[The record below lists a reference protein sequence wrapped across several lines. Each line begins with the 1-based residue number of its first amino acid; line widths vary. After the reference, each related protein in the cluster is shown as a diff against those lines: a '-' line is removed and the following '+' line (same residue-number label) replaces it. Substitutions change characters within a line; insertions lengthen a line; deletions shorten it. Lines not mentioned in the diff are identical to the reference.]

1 MYYLYHGIIYTY
13 LMEPISFFITP
24 HSVAQKQYEAL
35 RLYFVEKIQA
45 RDVAEKFGYTY
56 RGFTTIV
63 SEFRNKLNSHNI
75 EGLFFIPSSK
85 GRPVSANISS
95 VNQTIVELRK
105 KYYSVS
111 DIKIALDSM
120 GNRVSEK
127 SIYNVIRK
135 NGFARLPRRM
145 KTSKQNLGP
154 SLLEAPISTGVGF
167 GSENFKSGSAGLLCF
182 LPYIHASG
190 IDKLIE
196 KSDYPQTNSINR
208 LSSILS
214 FVALKLSNA
223 RRYSADNVWC
233 MDRGLGLFA
242 GLNVLP
248 KTAWFTSYS
257 HRVTSEMNRNFL
269 SYLHKLWLNKGLL
282 GDTVNMDFTTIPYW
296 GDGDHL
302 ENNWSGKRG
311 KALESMLAVLTHD
324 PDSGIMDYG
333 NTNVLHKNESAV
345 VLEYL
350 DFYSSDKNQNLK
362 YLVFDSKFTN
372 YQNLNIINQKNIK
385 FVTIRRRGKNI
396 VDRIN
401 NIPATQ
407 WTTIRIPMA
416 GNKNRT
422 LKVYEE
428 TAALKDYEGLVRQ
441 IIITGNGKIKPAIII
456 TNEFDLSLDKLIRKY
471 ARRWLVE
478 KTISEQIEFFH
489 LNHVSS
495 SMVIKVDFDLT
506 MSILAYNL
514 YRLFAMDLV
523 RYEHLTAQSIY
534 EKFISN
540 EGDVEIGNELITIKL
555 KKKRNLPMVL
565 ETMKKFETI
574 KIPFLKNKKI
584 IVQGASYS

>member
-1 MYYLYHGIIYTY
+1 
-13 LMEPISFFITP
+13 MEPISFFLTA
-24 HSVAQKQYEAL
+24 HSVSQKQYEAL

-45 RDVAEKFGYTY
+45 RDVAQKFGYTY

-63 SEFRNKLNSHNI
+63 SEFRIKLNNNNI
-75 EGLFFIPSSK
+75 DGLFFIPSSK
-85 GRPVSANISS
+85 GRPASANISN
-95 VNQTIVELRK
+95 VNKTIVELRK

-120 GNRVSEK
+120 GHKVSEK

-135 NGFARLPRRM
+135 NGFSRLPRRM
-145 KTSKQNLGP
+145 KASKQNLGP
-154 SLLEAPISTGVGF
+154 AILEAPISTSLGF
-167 GSENFKSGSAGLLCF
+167 DHEDFKSGSAGLLCF
-182 LPYIHASG
+182 LPYIHSSG

-196 KSDYPQTNSINR
+196 KSDYPETNSINR
-208 LSSILS
+208 LGSILS

-269 SYLHKLWLNKGLL
+269 SQLHKLWLNKGLL

-324 PDSGIMDYG
+324 PDSGIIDYG

-350 DFYSSDKNQNLK
+350 DFYSSDKNRNLK

-407 WTTIRIPMA
+407 WTTLRIPMA

-422 LKVYEE
+422 LKVFEE

-471 ARRWLVE
+471 AKRWLVE

-489 LNHVSS
+489 LNNVSS

-514 YRLFAMDLV
+514 YRLFAMELV

-540 EGDVEIGNELITIKL
+540 EGDVEIGDEHITIKL

-565 ETMKKFETI
+565 ETMKKFEKV
-574 KIPFLKNKKI
+574 KIPFLNNKKI

>member
-1 MYYLYHGIIYTY
+1 
-13 LMEPISFFITP
+13 
-24 HSVAQKQYEAL
+24 
-35 RLYFVEKIQA
+35 
-45 RDVAEKFGYTY
+45 
-56 RGFTTIV
+56 
-63 SEFRNKLNSHNI
+63 
-75 EGLFFIPSSK
+75 
-85 GRPVSANISS
+85 
-95 VNQTIVELRK
+95 
-105 KYYSVS
+105 
-111 DIKIALDSM
+111 
-120 GNRVSEK
+120 
-127 SIYNVIRK
+127 
-135 NGFARLPRRM
+135 
-145 KTSKQNLGP
+145 
-154 SLLEAPISTGVGF
+154 
-167 GSENFKSGSAGLLCF
+167 
-182 LPYIHASG
+182 
-190 IDKLIE
+190 
-196 KSDYPQTNSINR
+196 
-208 LSSILS
+208 
-214 FVALKLSNA
+214 
-223 RRYSADNVWC
+223 
-233 MDRGLGLFA
+233 
-242 GLNVLP
+242 
-248 KTAWFTSYS
+248 
-257 HRVTSEMNRNFL
+257 MNRNFL
-269 SYLHKLWLNKGLL
+269 AHLHKLWLNKGLL

-372 YQNLNIINQKNIK
+372 YQNLNIINKKNIK

-489 LNHVSS
+489 LNNVSS

-565 ETMKKFETI
+565 ETMKKFETV
-574 KIPFLKNKKI
+574 KIPFLNNKKI

>member
-1 MYYLYHGIIYTY
+1 
-13 LMEPISFFITP
+13 MEPIVFFLTP

-35 RLYFVEKIQA
+35 RLYFVENIQA
-45 RDVAEKFGYTY
+45 RDVAQKFGYTY

-63 SEFRNKLNSHNI
+63 SEFRNKLNGNNI
-75 EGLFFIPSSK
+75 DGLFFIPSTK
-85 GRPVSANISS
+85 GRPASANISS
-95 VNQTIVELRK
+95 VNQTIIELRK
-105 KYYSVS
+105 NYYSVS

-120 GNRVSEK
+120 GNKVSEK

-145 KTSKQNLGP
+145 KESKQNLGP
-154 SLLEAPISTGVGF
+154 AKLEAPVSKGLGF
-167 GSENFKSGSAGLLCF
+167 GPEDFKSGSAGLLCF
-182 LPYIHASG
+182 LPYIHESG

-196 KSDYPQTNSINR
+196 NSDYPQTNTINL

-257 HRVTSEMNRNFL
+257 HRVTSEMNRTFL
-269 SYLHKLWLNKGLL
+269 SQLHKLWLSKGLL

-311 KALESMLAVLTHD
+311 KAMESMLAVLTHD
-324 PDSGIMDYG
+324 PDSGIIDYG

-350 DFYSSDKNQNLK
+350 DFYSSDKNQDLK

-372 YQNLNIINQKNIK
+372 YQNLNILNQKNIK

-396 VDRIN
+396 VDRIK

-407 WTTIRIPMA
+407 LTTIRIPMA

-428 TAALKDYEGLVRQ
+428 TVALKDYEGLVRQ

-456 TNEFDLSLDKLIRKY
+456 TNEFDLGLNQIIRKY

-489 LNHVSS
+489 LNNVSS

-514 YRLFAMDLV
+514 YRLFAMELV

-540 EGDVEIGNELITIKL
+540 EGDVEIGDDQIIIKL

-565 ETMKKFETI
+565 ETMKKFETV
-574 KIPFLKNKKI
+574 KVPFLNNKKL
-584 IVQGASYS
+584 IVKGASYS